1 MCLYCALHF
10 ESRKDLMGNEVVPI
24 ITSAVA
30 EAVEVEVRPVDV
42 AGITLANSE
51 SLRLPPTQNI
61 TFKKR

>member
-1 MCLYCALHF
+1 
-10 ESRKDLMGNEVVPI
+10 MGNEVVPI